1 MEKEYKLKNPI
12 QVGSEK
18 IEVLKFREPKAKDFR
33 DMPMEPKIGDML
45 NVAGKI
51 SNNPP
56 STIDQLSTADMPE
69 VLKIVGEFMGTGQPT
84 GVQP

>member
-12 QVGSEK
+12 QFGSEI

-45 NVAGKI
+45 NIAAKI
-51 SNNPP
+51 SSNPP
-56 STIDQLSTADMPE
+56 SKIDQLSAEDMKE
-69 VLKIVGEFMGTGQPT
+69 VLKIVGEFMGDGQPI
-84 GVQP
+84 GDQP